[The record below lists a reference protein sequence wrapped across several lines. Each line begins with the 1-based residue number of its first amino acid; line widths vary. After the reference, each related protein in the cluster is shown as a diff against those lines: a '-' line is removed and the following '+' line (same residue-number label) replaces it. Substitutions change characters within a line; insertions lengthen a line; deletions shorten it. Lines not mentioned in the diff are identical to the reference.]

1 MSQDG
6 GRIVSKLG
14 ELIDVNKRMLTV
26 LEKQGKQNQQGQNG
40 APATGGQVGAIGGIG
55 NETTASNLM
64 GLSTAMKSFVEAA
77 VMANEIKPDAA
88 DKLVS
93 FYESI
98 IEDVI
103 EPIQQYDEKKI
114 ATFTNFIDVIGKSTG
129 KLMKDLA
136 KSAFIGPFSIM
147 GAVMFSMVVEKIVE
161 KITELPDMKKE
172 TLEGLTLLF
181 GMSKSIGRFM
191 LVMSLT
197 SLVAPMA
204 AMGTLAF
211 SAMLV
216 VLGGSLSLVF
226 MLLGDSSTKEGFEK
240 GPLGVL
246 LRMGTQIAIFTLV
259 MVGVSYLIPQVLTG
273 VAIFSTTLL
282 VLAGTLFLV
291 QKIVKSDMS
300 ADGKDN
306 SPLGSLMQMAVG
318 IAIFTLVIIALPL
331 IKSQLAE
338 GYLTFLTVMTVISVG
353 VLIAYT
359 IAGGGKSK
367 DSPLNSM
374 YSLAI
379 GIAIFSLVII
389 ALGVPM
395 VGELFRNGAFTLMWS
410 LIWIGIG
417 MRFVSG
423 DIIKKGAANMMVIS
437 FSLLVFVAALAFY
450 KVSGAANL
458 ELWQLVQL
466 GLVIAFMGTAAAILG
481 SYGPMVTTGAVA
493 LTIIGVSLL
502 VFVAGLNFYA
512 NSAAKDLKPE
522 ELVQLGLTIAAMSV
536 IATGIGAFSGLI
548 MLGSIALMLVGSALI
563 KFSQG
568 LSEYA
573 KIDWKEEMATSLSGT
588 IGKLGW
594 AISGI
599 GLKYLLISPGVSL
612 LQKMSASILQIA
624 FAFAL
629 LKDINYDTKLGD
641 LAVDAVDKVVKAFKE
656 PFKEFDSGAYI
667 SLMAGVY
674 FVGKLSTVLGEL
686 ARGVAEMANQNVVE
700 FAVVNG
706 KIVPTGLRK
715 LVDKDFENAST
726 FVNKLIG
733 NTKDGSGNPMINA
746 LADFGKKVVGGT
758 TWYGANYISSGID
771 MLAKL
776 SKVLGTVGQGVADMA
791 SGKVVRYK
799 VINKGT
805 KDAQIVP
812 DELILLNDTHFTDAG
827 KFIDKLIGNVDGLDA
842 EGKKIKV
849 ANPLVTS
856 LMDFGKK
863 VKDNEGWF
871 SSGYLGSGIDML
883 SKLSGILGGLGEGVL
898 KLALGEFVPMEVFN
912 PGTKDAKLVPGKPVK
927 IDDTHF
933 SSAAD
938 FINRLIGNVDG
949 LDAEGKKIKVANPLV
964 TSLMD
969 FGKKV
974 KEGKGWWGKGHIKVG
989 IEMLA
994 SLTQAIGG
1002 LGDNIIKIAK
1012 GQFVV
1017 NKIVDGKIVPSEMLT
1032 IDDTVLTTAKNN
1044 INKIIDFLPESFMK
1058 LGEAVK
1064 GNEKTITEGTKTLG
1078 KSTETFSTMVG
1089 EILKN
1094 FTETKKIEDATKT
1107 YHNFVA
1113 SFTNQDY
1120 KKFESGLSATL
1131 LKNYDSFEK
1140 TTEKLSKIATPF
1152 EKFVK
1157 AFGDMAKHM
1166 GVFATNFKVMTPEG
1180 ITSFKEWTDS
1190 MIQISKVDITKSEGI
1205 VNFVNDTVSAAFG
1218 GGKSDKVA
1226 ADKSP
1231 QKYNEAD
1238 KANQLASMQKKP
1250 APAGM
1255 EEKAQAPAPAIDT
1268 NAIVNA
1274 IQQGF
1279 SNITVDNMTV
1289 INFDK

>member
-1 MSQDG
+1 MSA
-6 GRIVSKLG
+6 I
-14 ELIDVNKRMLTV
+14 
-26 LEKQGKQNQQGQNG
+26 
-40 APATGGQVGAIGGIG
+40 ATAIG
-55 NETTASNLM
+55 
-64 GLSTAMKSFVEAA
+64 V
-77 VMANEIKPDAA
+77 
-88 DKLVS
+88 VS
-93 FYESI
+93 
-98 IEDVI
+98 
-103 EPIQQYDEKKI
+103 P
-114 ATFTNFIDVIGKSTG
+114 
-129 KLMKDLA
+129 
-136 KSAFIGPFSIM
+136 
-147 GAVMFSMVVEKIVE
+147 
-161 KITELPDMKKE
+161 
-172 TLEGLTLLF
+172 
-181 GMSKSIGRFM
+181 
-191 LVMSLT
+191 
-197 SLVAPMA
+197 
-204 AMGTLAF
+204 
-211 SAMLV
+211 
-216 VLGGSLSLVF
+216 
-226 MLLGDSSTKEGFEK
+226 
-240 GPLGVL
+240 
-246 LRMGTQIAIFTLV
+246 
-259 MVGVSYLIPQVLTG
+259 
-273 VAIFSTTLL
+273 
-282 VLAGTLFLV
+282 
-291 QKIVKSDMS
+291 
-300 ADGKDN
+300 
-306 SPLGSLMQMAVG
+306 
-318 IAIFTLVIIALPL
+318 
-331 IKSQLAE
+331 
-338 GYLTFLTVMTVISVG
+338 
-353 VLIAYT
+353 
-359 IAGGGKSK
+359 
-367 DSPLNSM
+367 
-374 YSLAI
+374 
-379 GIAIFSLVII
+379 
-389 ALGVPM
+389 
-395 VGELFRNGAFTLMWS
+395 
-410 LIWIGIG
+410 
-417 MRFVSG
+417 
-423 DIIKKGAANMMVIS
+423 
-437 FSLLVFVAALAFY
+437 
-450 KVSGAANL
+450 
-458 ELWQLVQL
+458 
-466 GLVIAFMGTAAAILG
+466 
-481 SYGPMVTTGAVA
+481 
-493 LTIIGVSLL
+493 
-502 VFVAGLNFYA
+502 
-512 NSAAKDLKPE
+512 
-522 ELVQLGLTIAAMSV
+522 
-536 IATGIGAFSGLI
+536 LI

-599 GLKYLLISPGVSL
+599 GLKYLLIAPGVSL

-624 FAFAL
+624 YAFGL
-629 LKDINYDTKLGD
+629 LKDINYTKELGD
-641 LAVDAVDKVVKAFKE
+641 LAVDAVDKTVKAFTD
-656 PFKEFDSGAYI
+656 PFKTFDSNAYI

-715 LVDKDFENAST
+715 LTDKDFENASV

-799 VINKGT
+799 VIHQGT

-812 DELILLNDTHFTDAG
+812 DELLLLNDSHFTDAG
-827 KFIDKLIGNVDGLDA
+827 KFIDKLIGNVDGKD
-842 EGKKIKV
+842 EKGNKIKV

-856 LMDFGKK
+856 LLEFGKLAQE
-863 VKDNEGWF
+863 NSGLF
-871 SSGYLGSGIDML
+871 GGGYLSSGIDML
-883 SKLSGILGGLGEGVL
+883 AKLSGILGGLGEGVL
-898 KLALGEFVPMEVFN
+898 KTAQGEVVPMEVVGE
-912 PGTKDAKLVPGKPVK
+912 GTKDAKLVPGKPVK
-927 IDDTHF
+927 IVDTHF
-933 SSAAD
+933 DRASD

-949 LDAEGKKIKVANPLV
+949 EDEKGNKIKVANPLV
-964 TSLMD
+964 TSLME

-974 KEGKGWWGKGHIKVG
+974 KTGKGWWGKGHIKVG

-1032 IDDTVLTTAKNN
+1032 IDDTILTTAKNN

-1094 FTETKKIEDATKT
+1094 FTDTKKVEDATKT
-1107 YHNFVA
+1107 YHSFVA
-1113 SFTNQDY
+1113 SFTTQDY
-1120 KKFESGLSATL
+1120 KKFETGLSATL

-1238 KANQLASMQKKP
+1238 KSNQLASMQKKP
-1250 APAGM
+1250 APAGV
-1255 EEKAQAPAPAIDT
+1255 EEKAQASAPAIDT

>member
-6 GRIVSKLG
+6 SRIVSKLG
-14 ELIDVNKRMLTV
+14 ELIDVNRRMLTV
-26 LEKQGKQNQQGQNG
+26 LEKQEKQNQQGQNG
-40 APATGGQVGAIGGIG
+40 APATGGQVGAIGGVG
-55 NETTASNLM
+55 NETAASNLM

-103 EPIQQYDEKKI
+103 EPIQQYDAKKI
-114 ATFTNFIDVIGKSTG
+114 DTFTNFIDVIGKSTG

-240 GPLGVL
+240 GPLGAL

-291 QKIVKSDMS
+291 QKIVKADMS

-331 IKSQLAE
+331 IKSQLAA

-450 KVSGAANL
+450 KVSGAGDLTL
-458 ELWQLVQL
+458 EQLLKL

-481 SYGPMVTTGAVA
+481 SYGPIVTTGAVA
-493 LTIIGVSLL
+493 LTIIGASLFI
-502 VFVAGLNFYA
+502 FVASLAFYA

-522 ELVQLGLTIAAMSV
+522 ELAKLGSAIASMSV
-536 IATGIGAFSGLI
+536 IATVIGIVSPLIIAGA
-548 MLGSIALMLVGSALI
+548 IALMLVGSALI

-588 IGKLGW
+588 ISKLGW
-594 AISGI
+594 AISGV
-599 GLKYLLISPGVSL
+599 GLKYLLIAPGISL
-612 LQKMSASILQIA
+612 LQKMSASILQLA

-629 LKDINYDTKLGD
+629 FKDINYTEELGNM
-641 LAVDAVDKVVKAFKE
+641 AVDATNKVVKAFTD
-656 PFKEFDSGAYI
+656 PFKDFGPGKFI

-686 ARGVAEMANQNVVE
+686 ARGIAEMANQNVVE

-726 FVNKLIG
+726 FINKLIG
-733 NTKDGSGNPMINA
+733 NTEDGTGNPMVNA
-746 LADFGKKVVGGT
+746 LVSFGEKVVGGT
-758 TWYGANYISSGID
+758 TWYGANYISAGID

-776 SKVLGTVGQGVADMA
+776 SKTLGTIGQGVADLA
-791 SGKVVRYK
+791 SSNIIEYG
-799 VINKGT
+799 IANPGT
-805 KDAQIVP
+805 KDATIIPIGVKTLT
-812 DELILLNDTHFTDAG
+812 ENHFTQAG
-827 KFIDKLIGNVDGLDA
+827 EFVDRLIGNVGMDA
-842 EGKKIKV
+842 EGKGI
-849 ANPLVTS
+849 ANPLVLS
-856 LMDFGKK
+856 IMEFGKK
-863 VKDNEGWF
+863 VKDGEGWF

-898 KLALGEFVPMEVFN
+898 KLALGEFIPMEVIN
-912 PGTKDAKLVPGKPVK
+912 PGTKDAKLVPGKPIK

-933 SSAAD
+933 SSAAN
-938 FINRLIGNVDG
+938 FINRLIGNTD
-949 LDAEGKKIKVANPLV
+949 ENGKEVANPLV
-964 TSLMD
+964 TSLME

-1012 GQFVV
+1012 GQFVINEV
-1017 NKIVDGKIVPSEMLT
+1017 KDGKIVPVGMMT
-1032 IDDTVLTTAKNN
+1032 IDDTVLTTAKDN

-1094 FTETKKIEDATKT
+1094 FTDTKKVEDATKT
-1107 YHNFVA
+1107 YHSFVA
-1113 SFTNQDY
+1113 SFTTQDY
-1120 KKFESGLSATL
+1120 KKFETGLSATL

-1238 KANQLASMQKKP
+1238 KSNQLASMQKKP
-1250 APAGM
+1250 APAGV
-1255 EEKAQAPAPAIDT
+1255 EEKAQASAPAIDT